1 MTLDTP
7 GMLLLSRSNQ
17 SRSKAPH
24 AELILAH
31 LNHFV
36 LLKNPVQLVWRKTR
50 CCSVCLCYLTFIVLM
65 VRLRWAK
72 LKKSVGQMTV
82 SGKDVFFPIL
92 VWKVVW
98 KDRNGK
104 GIWWCWADV
113 WLTWSP
119 AIHCLVSDERFA
131 SWKCESVPGLFLW
144 LWHLCHSDRVL
155 FPRKPG
161 RPTEK
166 WRYETGLDV
175 QVLPPDGSN

>member
-7 GMLLLSRSNQ
+7 SMVLLFRSNQ
-17 SRSKAPH
+17 SWSKAPH
-24 AELILAH
+24 AELGLHH
-31 LNHFV
+31 LNHLV
-36 LLKNPVQLVWRKTR
+36 LVKNAVQLVWRKTR
-50 CCSVCLCYLTFIVLM
+50 CCSVCLWYLTLVVLM

-72 LKKSVGQMTV
+72 LKKKCRTDECNV
-82 SGKDVFFPIL
+82 SFPIL

-119 AIHCLVSDERFA
+119 VIHCLVSDERFA
-131 SWKCESVPGLFLW
+131 SRKCESVPGLFLW

-155 FPRKPG
+155 LPRKPG

-166 WRYETGLDV
+166 WRYEAGLDV